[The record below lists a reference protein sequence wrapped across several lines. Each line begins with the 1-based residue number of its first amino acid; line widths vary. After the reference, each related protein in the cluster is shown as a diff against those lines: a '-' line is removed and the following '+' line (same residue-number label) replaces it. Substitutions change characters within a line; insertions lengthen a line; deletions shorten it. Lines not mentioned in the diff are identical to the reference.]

1 MSCIYMCI
9 CYETWLAIFFHSFF
23 FLQIAVPYYL
33 FSLKLH
39 YIEEMEKCVIKVLF

>member
-9 CYETWLAIFFHSFF
+9 CYEPWMAFFLNI
-23 FLQIAVPYYL
+23 LQIAVPYEI

-39 YIEEMEKCVIKVLF
+39 YIEEMEKRGIKVLF